1 MNNNTYNKNLLKV
14 EREFGDI
21 IFVLL
26 WIATIVQIGLIL
38 WDWINITPFI
48 RAFLALKQPNRIKAI
63 ELTTSAYLALQL
75 AYMGKKE
82 FTRWLSARSSA
93 TVLEQSELASRIRR
107 AEILLF
113 MLGLIYLTAVLTV
126 ALHVTERM
134 PDELERTFLQVV
146 SLYTLAFVSKA
157 AFSSRIKQQAHANQ
171 TPGNPDLNPGMDL
184 SYIAS
189 ERSRELL
196 EFIKSKDAASAKDCM
211 NQLNLPKLT
220 INRMLHGLVESNT
233 IIRIGKGKNTL
244 YKSKPSSK

>member
-1 MNNNTYNKNLLKV
+1 MNNKTYNKNLLKV

-38 WDWINITPFI
+38 WDWINVTPFI
-48 RAFLALKQPNRIKAI
+48 RAFIALKQPNSIKAM

-107 AEILLF
+107 TEMLVF

-157 AFSSRIKQQAHANQ
+157 AFSSRIKPQQAH
-171 TPGNPDLNPGMDL
+171 TNPAAVNPNLNTGIDP
-184 SYIAS
+184 SPAVAA
-189 ERSRELL
+189 RSMELL

-220 INRMLHGLVESNT
+220 VNRMLHGLVESNT
-233 IIRIGKGKNTL
+233 IIRIGKGKNTV
-244 YKSKPSSK
+244 YKSKPG

>member
-14 EREFGDI
+14 EHEFGDI

-38 WDWINITPFI
+38 WDWINVTPFI
-48 RAFLALKQPNRIKAI
+48 RAFIALKQPNSIKAM

-107 AEILLF
+107 AEMLVF

-134 PDELERTFLQVV
+134 PAELERTFLQVV

-157 AFSSRIKQQAHANQ
+157 AFSSRIKQQAHANHD
-171 TPGNPDLNPGMDL
+171 PVNHNPDTPSIPD
-184 SYIAS
+184 A
-189 ERSRELL
+189 RSMELL

-233 IIRIGKGKNTL
+233 IIRIGKGKNTV

>member
-1 MNNNTYNKNLLKV
+1 MNNNNYNKQLLKV

-38 WDWINITPFI
+38 WDWFNVTPFI
-48 RAFLALKQPNRIKAI
+48 RTLLALKQPNSIKAI
-63 ELTTSAYLALQL
+63 ELSTSAYLALQL

-93 TVLEQSELASRIRR
+93 TVLEQSELASRLKR
-107 AEILLF
+107 AEMLVFL
-113 MLGLIYLTAVLTV
+113 LGLLYISAILTV

-157 AFSSRIKQQAHANQ
+157 AFTSRVKQQVHA
-171 TPGNPDLNPGMDL
+171 DLSAVSPSVNSGMDRPPVTD
-184 SYIAS
+184 

-196 EFIKSKDAASAKDCM
+196 EFIKSRETASIKDCM
-211 NQLNLPKLT
+211 NRLDLPKLT
-220 INRMLHGLVESNT
+220 VNRMLHELVESSS
-233 IIRIGKGKNTL
+233 IIRIGKGKNTV
-244 YKSKPSSK
+244 YRSKHG